1 MLKRCLFLV
10 FLSFL
15 LGCPMSSEDI
25 GSGGLSVSG
34 RIRLNTIG
42 FLPDAEKKASFA
54 GSCTSFFIINGTNTN
69 DVVYTGNN
77 ISTVYNNDTKEN
89 LTILDFSDFTTEGE
103 YSIYIEGAGLSPL
116 FKIGVDVY
124 NEPFKVCM
132 MGMYLWRCG
141 TNVSYTYKGVTYSH
155 AVCHK
160 NDGNLYYINNSQTTK
175 DGTGGWHDAGDY
187 NKYVVNAGVT
197 VGVMFLGWEHFKD
210 MIQNISLDIPEKNN
224 SIPDYL
230 DEIKW
235 EIEWLLKMEYPDGSG
250 RVSHKLSTLNF
261 GGFIM
266 PEAETTTRY
275 FCPFS
280 TAATADFVAMLA
292 MAARIFAPYDTNF
305 TNQCIQAA
313 KRAYNF
319 LKNNPTN
326 IQPADSAFS
335 TGGYKTD
342 DKDDRLWAAA
352 EMWVTLGDSEYLTD
366 FETRAGEEQNKID
379 IDFDWSTV
387 KNIGMISYLFST
399 RSGKNQ
405 TLVNNISNS
414 LINVANQIISNRNKH
429 GYGRPLGESYYW
441 GCNGSVARQVVI
453 LHSAYKLTNNADYKA
468 TALDA
473 ISHLFGRNY
482 YGRSFVTGLGYNPP
496 KYPHDR
502 TSGASKKAW
511 PGRLVGG
518 GWPLATSWVDV
529 ESNYEVN
536 EIAINWNAALIYAL
550 GWFLN

>member
-1 MLKRCLFLV
+1 MKEEV
-10 FLSFL
+10 
-15 LGCPMSSEDI
+15 GAGGIVISS
-25 GSGGLSVSG
+25 
-34 RIRLNTIG
+34 RIRLNSIG
-42 FLPDAEKKASFA
+42 FLSHSEKKASFA
-54 GSCTSFFIINGTNTN
+54 GSCSSFMIINGTNTN
-69 DVVYTGNN
+69 EVIYTGYSVSN
-77 ISTVYNNDTKEN
+77 VYNNDTKEN

-103 YSIYIEGAGLSPL
+103 YSIYIEGVGLSPV
-116 FKIGVDVY
+116 FRIGNDIY

-141 TNVSYTYKGVTYSH
+141 TNVSFTYKGVTYSH
-155 AVCHK
+155 SVCHK
-160 NDGNLYYINNSQTTK
+160 NDGNLQYITSSSTIK

-197 VGVMFLGWEHFKD
+197 VGIMFLAWEHFKD
-210 MIQNISLDIPEKNN
+210 KLQDVVLDIHEKNN

-235 EIEWLLKMEYPDGSG
+235 EIEWLLKMEYPDESG

-292 MAARIFAPYDTNF
+292 MAARIFAPYDSNF
-305 TNQCIQAA
+305 TNKCIQAA
-313 KRAYNF
+313 KRAYNY
-319 LKNNPTN
+319 LKNNLSN
-326 IQPADSAFS
+326 IQPADSEFS
-335 TGGYKTD
+335 TGGYKTSD
-342 DKDDRLWAAA
+342 SDDRIWAAA
-352 EMWVTLGDSEYLTD
+352 EMWVTLGDNEYLAD
-366 FETRAGEEQNKID
+366 FESRANNEQHKID
-379 IDFDWSTV
+379 IDFDWGNV
-387 KNIGMISYLFST
+387 KNIGMISYLFSQ
-399 RSGKNQ
+399 RSGKNS
-405 TLVNNISNS
+405 TLVNSISNS
-414 LINVANQIISNRNKH
+414 LISVANQIVTNRNKH

-453 LHSAYKLTNNADYKA
+453 LSSAYKLNPDNNYKQ

-473 ISHLFGRNY
+473 LSHLFGRNY
-482 YGRSFVTGLGYNPP
+482 YGRSFVTGLGHNPP

-502 TSGASKKAW
+502 TSGASNKPW

-518 GWPLATSWVDV
+518 GWPKATSWVDV

-536 EIAINWNAALIYAL
+536 EIAINWNAALVYAL
-550 GWFLN
+550 AWFLE

>member
-1 MLKRCLFLV
+1 MYRKLLFFSFLFL
-10 FLSFL
+10 F
-15 LGCPMSSEDI
+15 LGCSMKEEGGSKGGIFVSS
-25 GSGGLSVSG
+25 

-42 FLPDAEKKASFA
+42 FLTNAEKKASFA
-54 GSCTSFFIINGTNTN
+54 GSCSSFMIINGTNTN

-77 ISTVYNNDTKEN
+77 IKNVYNSDTKEN
-89 LTILDFSDFTTEGE
+89 LTILDFSDFKTEGE
-103 YSIYIEGAGLSPL
+103 FSIYIEGVGLSPL
-116 FKIGVDVY
+116 FKIGGDIY

-141 TNVSYTYKGVTYSH
+141 TNVSYTYNGITYSH
-155 AVCHK
+155 GVCHK
-160 NDGNLYYINNSQTTK
+160 NDGNLYYINSNNTTK

-197 VGVMFLGWEHFKD
+197 VGVMFLAWEHFKD
-210 MIQNISLDIPEKNN
+210 KLTNITLDIHEKNN

-235 EIEWLLKMEYPDGSG
+235 EIEWLLKMEYPDGTG

-266 PEAETTTRY
+266 PEAETQTRY

-292 MAARIFAPYDTNF
+292 MAARIFAPYDANF
-305 TNQCIQAA
+305 TNKCITAA
-313 KRAYNF
+313 KRAYNY
-319 LKNNPTN
+319 LKNNTN
-326 IQPADSAFS
+326 NIDPSDSAFS
-335 TGGYKTD
+335 TGGYKTGD
-342 DKDDRLWAAA
+342 TDDRLWAAS

-366 FETRAGEEQNKID
+366 FETRANNEQNKID
-379 IDFDWSTV
+379 IDFDWSSV
-387 KNIGMISYLFST
+387 KNIGMISYLFAN
-399 RSGKNQ
+399 RSGKNNS
-405 TLVNNISNS
+405 LVTSISNA
-414 LINVANQIISNRNKH
+414 LISVANQIVSNRNKH

-453 LHSAYKLTNNADYKA
+453 LHSAYKLKQDEVYKE

-496 KYPHDR
+496 QYPHDR
-502 TSGASKKAW
+502 TSGATKKAW

-518 GWPLATSWVDV
+518 GWPNANSWVDV
-529 ESNYEVN
+529 EANYEVN

-550 GWFLN
+550 AWFLE